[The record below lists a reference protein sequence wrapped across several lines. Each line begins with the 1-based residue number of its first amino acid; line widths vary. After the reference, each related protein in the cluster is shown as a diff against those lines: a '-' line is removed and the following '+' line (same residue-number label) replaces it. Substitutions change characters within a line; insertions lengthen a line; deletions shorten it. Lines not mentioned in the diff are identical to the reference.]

1 MSKFADVKEVLIEAL
16 FSSCKTTEVA
26 AADAK
31 HALLVRGRK
40 SKIAAEKKL

>member
-1 MSKFADVKEVLIEAL
+1 MSKFADVKEVLMEGL

-31 HALLVRGRK
+31 LPLFVRGQK
-40 SKIAAEKKL
+40 SKIVVEKKL